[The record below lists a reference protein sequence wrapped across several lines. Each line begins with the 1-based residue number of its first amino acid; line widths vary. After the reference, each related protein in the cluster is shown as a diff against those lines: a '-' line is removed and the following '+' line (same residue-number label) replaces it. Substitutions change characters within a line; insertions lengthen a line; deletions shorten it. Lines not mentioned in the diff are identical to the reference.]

1 MLPFWERG
9 RKGGTMAKYFMSGTR
24 YEKFER
30 MMMESRKCSKVN
42 EPQRKKI
49 FPCRKGSREKQ
60 RGK

>member
-1 MLPFWERG
+1 
-9 RKGGTMAKYFMSGTR
+9 MARHFMSGTK
-24 YEKFER
+24 YAPFER
-30 MMMESRKCSKVN
+30 MMMEPRKCSKVN